1 MILQE
6 ERQVKINEEVQ
17 GWIEKKRVQIS
28 VQKQM
33 ENKKKKMEEVCWM
46 KPIGACVSKWGCFV
60 KSVVFERL

>member
-33 ENKKKKMEEVCWM
+33 ENKKKKMEEVC
-46 KPIGACVSKWGCFV
+46 
-60 KSVVFERL
+60 